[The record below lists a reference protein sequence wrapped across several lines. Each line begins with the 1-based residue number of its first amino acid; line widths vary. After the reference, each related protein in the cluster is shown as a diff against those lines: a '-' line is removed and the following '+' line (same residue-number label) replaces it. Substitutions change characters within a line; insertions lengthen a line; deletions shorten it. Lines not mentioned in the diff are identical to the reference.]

1 MESQV
6 TLEENI
12 TPEEMSK
19 RQHRDSESEH
29 YFQVAQYKVVVANT
43 FLDHNSK
50 LHIDDRPGNVR
61 NTGIICTIGPASRS
75 VETLKTMIKNG
86 MNVARLNFSHGDHEY
101 HAGTI
106 KNVREAEESFD
117 FCPCIGI
124 ALDTKGPEIRT
135 GLLAGGG
142 SAEVELV
149 AGEKIRVTLDDKFK
163 ESGTKEQIYV
173 DYKNMC
179 KVLEEGS
186 TIFLDDGLI
195 ALEVESLGDNFL
207 DCKIVN
213 GGSLGSR
220 KGVNLPNADV
230 DLPALSEKD
239 KKDLQFGVQQGVEM
253 VFASF
258 IRKPEDV
265 REVKKELGE
274 EGKHIQIISKIEN
287 QEGVRN
293 FDEILEVSDGIMVAR
308 GDLGIEIPAQKVF
321 LAQKMMISRC
331 NKIGKPV
338 ICATQMLE
346 SMVHNPRPT
355 RAETSDVA
363 NAVLDGADC
372 VMLSGETAKGKYPVK
387 AVRMMHSIVREAES
401 AVFHRQQFEELN
413 REVELP
419 SSPSLTTAIAA
430 VEASYK
436 CLAGAVIVLTKTGRS
451 AHQLSRFRPLAPI
464 LAVTR
469 NIKVA
474 RQLHLH
480 RGCFPCLFKE
490 PEKPDRVWLE
500 DIDKRVMFAVLTG
513 KNRKFYE
520 EDTPLIV
527 VTGWRSGPGS
537 TNSMRIISSSDY

>member
-1 MESQV
+1 MGV
-6 TLEENI
+6 TSEPSN
-12 TPEEMSK
+12 PEAMSK

-29 YFQVAQYKVVVANT
+29 YFQVAQYKVVTANS

-50 LHIDDRPGNVR
+50 LHIHDRPGNVR
-61 NTGIICTIGPASRS
+61 NTGIICTIGPKSRD
-75 VETLKTMIKNG
+75 VDTLKMMIKNG
-86 MNVARLNFSHGDHEY
+86 MNIARMNFSHGDHEY

-106 KNVREAEESFD
+106 KNVREAEVSFD
-117 FCPCIGI
+117 FNRCIAI

-149 AGEKIRVTLDDKFK
+149 TGEEIRVTLDDNFK
-163 ESGTKEQIYV
+163 EKGTKEKIYV
-173 DYKNMC
+173 DYKNMT
-179 KVLEEGS
+179 KVLEEGGV
-186 TIFLDDGLI
+186 IYLDDGLI
-195 ALEVESLGDNFL
+195 ALEVASIGADFL

-213 GGSLGSR
+213 GGFLGSR

-239 KKDLQFGVQQGVEM
+239 KKDLKFGVEHGVEM

-265 REVKKELGE
+265 RDVRRELGE
-274 EGKHIQIISKIEN
+274 QGKHILIISKIEN

-308 GDLGIEIPAQKVF
+308 GDLGIEIPAEKVF

-331 NKIGKPV
+331 NKVGKPV

-346 SMVHNPRPT
+346 SMVNNPRPT

-387 AVRMMHSIVREAES
+387 SVRMMHNIIREAES
-401 AVFHRQQFEELN
+401 AVFHRQMFEELT

-436 CLAGAVIVLTKTGRS
+436 CLAGAIIVLTKTGRS

-469 NIKVA
+469 DIKVA

-480 RGCFPCLFKE
+480 RGCFPCLFTE
-490 PEKPDRVWLE
+490 PEKADRIWSE
-500 DIDKRVMFAVLTG
+500 DIDKRVKFAVMTG
-513 KNRKFYE
+513 KNRRFYE

-527 VTGWRSGPGS
+527 VTGWRMGPGS
-537 TNSMRIISSSDY
+537 TNSMRIISSSDYN